1 MSNETIEKGTAENSK
16 DVLAVGTS
24 DGLGRMRNTGRTT
37 RMLLHAKLLA
47 AEGRAVYVVVDNSR
61 ERNRLLL
68 ELGKDNKGIEIE
80 TPETLGNLD
89 WQTMTLR
96 SAHPNCIVLA
106 DHHAIEDR
114 FRAIVDMLHYYD
126 AP

>member
-1 MSNETIEKGTAENSK
+1 MTDKTEKAKGQDERS
-16 DVLAVGTS
+16 VGQS
-24 DGLGRMRNTGRTT
+24 ELMDGLGRMRNTGRTT
-37 RMLLHAKLLA
+37 RMLKHAKQLA
-47 AEGRAVYVVVDNSR
+47 AEGRAVYIVVDNSR
-61 ERNRLLL
+61 ERNRLFL
-68 ELGKDNKGIEIE
+68 ELGKDNKGIDIE

-96 SAHPNCIVLA
+96 GAHPNCIVLA

-114 FRAIVDMLHYYD
+114 FGAIVSMLHAYD